1 MSHII
6 YTAYRVQGLTAP
18 QKAVFNTL
26 AIHANTLKGEA
37 WPSNQTLADETGLS
51 IRSVQNAIKYL
62 IEINYIN
69 VEYEGIRGSGNKFY
83 ETKRTITFN
92 DANWRLPD
100 DKKGRKKLNAKDPD
114 LLNGVIRLI
123 SKK

>member
-1 MSHII
+1 MSHLI

-26 AIHANTLKGEA
+26 AIHANTDKGEA
-37 WPSNQTLADETGLS
+37 WPSNQTLADETSLS
-51 IRSVQNAIKYL
+51 VRSVQNAIKYL
-62 IEINYIN
+62 IETNYIN
-69 VEYEGIRGSGNKFY
+69 VEYEGIRGAGNKFY

-92 DANWRLPD
+92 EENWRLPD

-114 LLNGVIRLI
+114 LLSGVIRLV